1 MSLDA
6 LIDVISGET
15 GVIALLVFALLY
27 LVNGKVYPKMYVE
40 DLKQTNKTLVDSIK
54 ELTESQEIIAATSV
68 EALENSRTTLRILEE
83 ARRRTG
89 VKGDDVTHE

>member
-6 LIDVISGET
+6 FLDVISGET
-15 GVIALLVFALLY
+15 GVIALLAIALLY

-40 DLKQTNKTLVDSIK
+40 DLKTTNETLIASLK

-68 EALENSRTTLRILEE
+68 ESLENSRTTLRILEE
-83 ARRRTG
+83 ARKTTG
-89 VKGDDVTHE
+89 VKGESVTHE